1 MRHAGARCASGG
13 EKAVAR
19 GRLKPYAGKSLAGGR
34 GEGTHNKHG
43 AHVCSTSRPSQ
54 RGAIRHAQ
62 RATAVT
68 HREAR
73 PRSYPRSSEPPSAP
87 SISSVGFYGVV
98 HSISDPEMLS
108 DILT

>member
-19 GRLKPYAGKSLAGGR
+19 GRLNEPYAGKSLAGGR

-54 RGAIRHAQ
+54 RQYGMRN

-68 HREAR
+68 RVCGG
-73 PRSYPRSSEPPSAP
+73 PRTSSKPKTPQS
-87 SISSVGFYGVV
+87 
-98 HSISDPEMLS
+98 
-108 DILT
+108 